1 MEHSVFMATL
11 ALCAGFDARD
21 QAVPGWALAAL
32 VAVATVTGTATM
44 SPPGTIGGCLLA
56 VPFVAAQLREAA
68 GPADSAIIL
77 GIGTAYGYAR
87 GSVVVLAACLSA
99 ILPWALGRRE
109 RRITYIPHVLVG
121 ALLAG
126 GPL

>member
-1 MEHSVFMATL
+1 MEHYVFIATL

-32 VAVATVTGTATM
+32 VAAATVTGTATM
-44 SPPGTIGGCLLA
+44 GSPGTIVGCLPA
-56 VPFVAAQLREAA
+56 APFVAAQRRGTA

-77 GIGTAYGYAR
+77 GVGTAYGYAR

-109 RRITYIPHVLVG
+109 RRITFIPHVLVG